1 MCEKR
6 KWWTQEG
13 KTDKYG
19 KQVYIGTCLK
29 DKNRIIA
36 WSESYDTPTCG
47 HSECKKKPCDEVEW
61 K

>member
-19 KQVYIGTCLK
+19 KQVYIGECLK
-29 DKNRIIA
+29 TGAIISS
-36 WSESYDTPTCG
+36 SESYDTPTCS
-47 HSECKKKPCDEVEW
+47 HPECKKSHRMR
-61 K
+61 